1 MKMKQ
6 SSVLL
11 TKKASEV
18 GYTDNIANAH
28 GECGPRIKK
37 FTSKTSGL
45 VMPMCHFT
53 GQNIWILKPTGFNRG
68 RGIHVV
74 NSIKKLKRI
83 IKDYAKGKEIGMPCC
98 AQIPQLIG
106 PVLSNQ

>member
-1 MKMKQ
+1 MIKANQ

-11 TKKASEV
+11 TKRAQEIN
-18 GYTDNIANAH
+18 YTDFISNAQEI
-28 GECGPRIKK
+28 GGTKAKR
-37 FTSKTSGL
+37 FTNKTSGL

-74 NSIKKLKRI
+74 DSIKKIKKI
-83 IKDYAKGKEIGMPCC
+83 IKDYAKG
-98 AQIPQLIG
+98 
-106 PVLSNQ
+106 N